1 MARPLIDEAFC
12 PQFHEAAELVGR
24 RWTGAIIR
32 ALLYDH
38 ACRFGDLAGTIPGL
52 SGRMLSER
60 LKELESA
67 GVVSRKVYAETPI
80 RIEYELTAKGRA
92 LVPVVRAL
100 TTWAEEWIP
109 AKGHK
114 HRRGRASG

>member
-24 RWTGAIIR
+24 RWTGAIVR
-32 ALLYDH
+32 ALLH
-38 ACRFGDLAGTIPGL
+38 GVRRFTDLAETIPGL

-67 GVVSRKVYAETPI
+67 GVIERTVHAETPV

-92 LVPVVRAL
+92 LVPVVKAL
-100 TTWAEEWIP
+100 TVWAEDWIP

-114 HRRGRASG
+114 HQRRTG